1 MPATTRGRW
10 ARLLSWVPAQAG
22 RGAWGLRRAWDLAQA
37 GQPCASPCPARCR
50 RASTRPTAGPN
61 RGGQRAHRWRCPYVG
76 RVPTYGQRAL
86 GTAPLVA
93 AHRLTDLLLCPGM
106 QAQAE
111 RPHALA
117 WCLLCSDSGLQLDTT
132 QYPAWANHPCAS
144 WLVIAASASV
154 MACSKASS
162 VRAALA
168 RTHVLTLDQHSSI
181 GEKSGEY

>member
-1 MPATTRGRW
+1 RPRRW
-10 ARLLSWVPAQAG
+10 LALMERPWCCTPSLTVVVSAL
-22 RGAWGLRRAWDLAQA
+22 AW
-37 GQPCASPCPARCR
+37 
-50 RASTRPTAGPN
+50 
-61 RGGQRAHRWRCPYVG
+61 RAHRWRCPYVG
-76 RVPTYGQRAL
+76 TLPTYGQRAL
-86 GTAPLVA
+86 GTVPLVA

-117 WCLLCSDSGLQLDTT
+117 WCLLCSDSGIQLDTT

-181 GEKSGEY
+181 GEKSGEYGGSWNSRRNMGRLVRARTGVCRRLLDTVST